1 MNFLK
6 RGIRDYELDVRGYDG
21 APLKLYIMNA
31 LKKIR
36 YGGILNVLF
45 DDPESHESVKLA
57 MGYVG
62 YRILDDSSGGGVF
75 KLRIQ
80 KV

>member
-1 MNFLK
+1 MNLFQK
-6 RGIRDYELDVRGYDG
+6 GFRKYELNVQGYSG

-36 YGGILNVLF
+36 YGEILDVIF
-45 DDPESHESVKLA
+45 DDPESDEAVKMA
-57 MGYVG
+57 VNYVG
-62 YRILDDSSGGGVF
+62 YRILDESSGGGVF

-80 KV
+80 KI

>member
-1 MNFLK
+1 MNFLQ
-6 RGIRDYELDVRGYDG
+6 RGIRNYELDVQGYDG

-36 YGGILNVLF
+36 YGEVLNVIF
-45 DDPESHESVKLA
+45 DDPESHETVKMA
-57 MGYVG
+57 VNYVG
-62 YRILDDSSGGGVF
+62 YRILDESAGGGVF
-75 KLRIQ
+75 KLRIK